1 MARIIAG
8 YSIVLSNERKLE
20 NIYGLVIFFLPSITA
35 LALVMFSPLRQLRQP
50 ARLIVI
56 GVTNGANQLSSAFSP
71 HPERSAKRKEM
82 NS

>member
-8 YSIVLSNERKLE
+8 YSIVLSNERTAGE
-20 NIYGLVIFFLPSITA
+20 YIRTGHFLLTVYHG